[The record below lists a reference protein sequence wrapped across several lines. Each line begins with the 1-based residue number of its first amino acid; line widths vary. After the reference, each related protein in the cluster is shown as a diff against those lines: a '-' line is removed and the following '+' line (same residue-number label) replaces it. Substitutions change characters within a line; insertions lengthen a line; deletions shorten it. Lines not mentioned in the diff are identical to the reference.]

1 MNVVS
6 AWSLA
11 VRCKRQSGN
20 EYKKSV
26 RDKWGRNHE
35 MLATKTN
42 PTSKHLSIKK
52 MLIKLL
58 TRLYFQFNSMRTAIK
73 SRLQLN
79 EAKQPIKN
87 IVKYSRGRQAD
98 GGLYAGEGG
107 HPPLMPRC
115 LCGPLSPAWEGQ

>member
-20 EYKKSV
+20 EYKKFV

-42 PTSKHLSIKK
+42 LTSKHLSIKK

-58 TRLYFQFNSMRTAIK
+58 SRSINCDTDVFSVQFN
-73 SRLQLN
+73 
-79 EAKQPIKN
+79 KN
-87 IVKYSRGRQAD
+87 FN
-98 GGLYAGEGG
+98 
-107 HPPLMPRC
+107 
-115 LCGPLSPAWEGQ
+115 